1 MIFAGRLT
9 EKLQIY
15 KVEEV
20 QGRTG
25 YKAPSETFV
34 CELLAGREKNKED
47 FVVDANE
54 LFHDVLLTFRLRNRK
69 ELTETSIIGYNGD
82 KYRVISIDRY
92 PRENEQVIKISKINE

>member
-1 MIFAGRLT
+1 MIFAGKLT

-25 YKAPSETFV
+25 YKAPTEEFV
-34 CELLAGREKNKED
+34 CELLAERDRNKES

-69 ELTETSIIGYNGD
+69 EVTEKSIIGYNGD
-82 KYRVISIDRY
+82 RYRVISIERF
-92 PRENEQVIKISKINE
+92 PRDNEQVIKVSKINE